1 TITHLTD
8 ANNNPA
14 KHKMPLFLV
23 ENKCALYPKN
33 DKRRMRLPDNVG
45 DIPFE
50 VIGGDFYH
58 LDISEAWNYNQDV
71 VKNIEFSKFH
81 FSYENFEENL
91 IETLQKQIDENR
103 YEVISY
109 FPEVRDTLE
118 KLANAKQGKDSNNV
132 VEEINRFL
140 EKKGIKPIE
149 EFEKLPVW
157 INYQEYKDIV
167 K

>member
-1 TITHLTD
+1 VRVNVWDFGGQDYYHATHRLFITRDSTFILVCVKELENKPEEELTTEYMYDENNEVIPIEVPVQHYPYTYWTDTITHLTD

-71 VKNIEFSKFH
+71 VKNI
-81 FSYENFEENL
+81 
-91 IETLQKQIDENR
+91 
-103 YEVISY
+103 
-109 FPEVRDTLE
+109 
-118 KLANAKQGKDSNNV
+118 
-132 VEEINRFL
+132 
-140 EKKGIKPIE
+140 
-149 EFEKLPVW
+149 
-157 INYQEYKDIV
+157 
-167 K
+167 